1 MKSYDDHRRE
11 ELRAMR
17 IIQGLKWVTLFLA
30 AATIV
35 LGCWLAITDPLP
47 DDIRFEKAKID
58 RFIDG
63 NYKK

>member
-1 MKSYDDHRRE
+1 MKSYDDHRSE
-11 ELRAMR
+11 ELRALR
-17 IIQGLKWVTLFLA
+17 IIQGIKWVTLFLA
-30 AATIV
+30 SAATV
-35 LGCWLAITDPLP
+35 LGFWIAITDPLP